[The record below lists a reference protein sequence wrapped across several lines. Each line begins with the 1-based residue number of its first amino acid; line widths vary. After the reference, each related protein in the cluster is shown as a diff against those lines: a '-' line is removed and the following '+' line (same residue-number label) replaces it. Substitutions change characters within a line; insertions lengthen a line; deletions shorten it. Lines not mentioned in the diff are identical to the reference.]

1 MIETT
6 TGTLV
11 ANRRRQRARRGNSR
25 AHARAGEQET
35 PRGGVGWDASGI
47 FGELMVAEEEAGL
60 PSARTLILLYA
71 ADLAFRLRW
80 EVKPA
85 LEQGR
90 MVVVAPYVNTAIAFG
105 RAAGLDAKSLGEM
118 FAFAPVPDETR
129 NIEAAASRS
138 LSERTGFVE
147 FACDQLLGATSKA
160 VRRELLVRAA
170 RTLKTISRVASPGAA
185 CSRCLTRW
193 GLNHPC

>member
-1 MIETT
+1 MSAPA
-6 TGTLV
+6 GVMV
-11 ANRRRQRARRGNSR
+11 AIDGVNGIAVESAARGLARENRKRRAAVS
-25 AHARAGEQET
+25 
-35 PRGGVGWDASGI
+35 GWDASGI

-90 MVVVAPYVNTAIAFG
+90 MIIVAPYVNTAIAFG

-118 FAFAPVPDETR
+118 FAFAPVPHNAQIID
-129 NIEAAASRS
+129 AAASRS
-138 LSERTGFVE
+138 LSDRTGFVE
-147 FACDQLLGATSKA
+147 FACDQLLGARSKA
-160 VRRELLVRAA
+160 VRRELIIRAA
-170 RTLKTISRVASPGAA
+170 RTLKTISAVKAR
-185 CSRCLTRW
+185 RRT
-193 GLNHPC
+193 

>member
-1 MIETT
+1 VSAAARP
-6 TGTLV
+6 G
-11 ANRRRQRARRGNSR
+11 RAKLIAVDGVD
-25 AHARAGEQET
+25 AQAVFAAARAALAASTAGT
-35 PRGGVGWDASGI
+35 PAGTRGGVSRWDASGI
-47 FGELMVAEEEAGL
+47 FQDLEVAEEEAGS
-60 PSARTLILLYA
+60 PSPRTILLLYA

-170 RTLKTISRVASPGAA
+170 RTLKTISRVAR
-185 CSRCLTRW
+185 SRRRVAVDA
-193 GLNHPC
+193 